1 MMTIK
6 VDYGIPTNRE
16 GLQLRLGIEKGFF
29 RDEGVDLSLKVVF
42 GGPEI
47 AAEYDSGRLKIG
59 EMGTPPALT
68 AIAKGH
74 QFKIVG
80 SSVRRGAVQFLVA
93 HPRLRQW
100 SDLAGCR
107 LAALTI
113 GSCSYWFMRELLI
126 HNGLDPDKDL
136 TIVGLGE
143 RYPKVVDLI
152 REGELDGAV
161 ISEPNVTIGE
171 HAGVFRVWAGLAEVD
186 FVPRLQWCVC
196 VANNTVINQEPNLV
210 EAVLSGSRRSYHYA
224 AKNPDEWAAFGARY
238 FGIER
243 EVMQRAIA
251 REINSLHF
259 DCDID
264 IDGLRAAI
272 ALQQRLG
279 AFSRPLQLR
288 DVGDFRFQPPEIRA
302 AA

>member
-1 MMTIK
+1 MTAK
-6 VDYGIPTNRE
+6 VEYGIPTDRE
-16 GLQLRLGIEKGFF
+16 GLQLRLGVEKGFF
-29 RDEGVDLSLKVVF
+29 RSEGIDLSLRTVF

-59 EMGTPPALT
+59 EIGTPPALT

-74 QFKIVG
+74 RFKIVG

-93 HPRLRQW
+93 HPRLNRW
-100 SDLAGCR
+100 PDLAGCR

-126 HNGLDPDKDL
+126 HNGLNPDKDL

-143 RYPKVVDLI
+143 RYPRVVDLI
-152 REGELDGAV
+152 HKGELDGAV

-171 HAGVFRVWAGLAEVD
+171 NAGIFRVWAGLANVD

-196 VANNTVINQEPNLV
+196 VANNMVIDREPDLV
-210 EAVLSGSRRSYHYA
+210 EAVLRGSRRSYRYA
-224 AKNPDEWAAFGARY
+224 AENQDEWAAFGADY

-243 EVMQRAIA
+243 EVMQRAIT
-251 REINSLHF
+251 RELPSLHF
-259 DCDID
+259 DCEID
-264 IDGLRAAI
+264 VDGLQASI
-272 ALQQRLG
+272 ALQQKLG
-279 AFSRPLQLR
+279 AFDRTLSIK
-288 DVGDFRFQPPEIRA
+288 DVGDFRFQPPEIRSA
-302 AA
+302 A

>member
-1 MMTIK
+1 MAMK
-6 VDYGIPTNRE
+6 VEYGIPTDRE
-16 GLQLRLGIEKGFF
+16 GLQLRLGVEKGFF
-29 RDEGVDLSLKVVF
+29 REEGLDVSLKVVF

-47 AAEYDSGRLKIG
+47 AAEYDTGRLKIG

-68 AIAKGH
+68 AIASGH

-93 HPRLRQW
+93 QPRLHQW

-107 LAALTI
+107 LGALTI

-143 RYPKVVDLI
+143 RYPRVVELI
-152 REGELDGAV
+152 RDGELDGAV
-161 ISEPNVTIGE
+161 ISEPNVSIGE
-171 HAGVFRVWAGLAEVD
+171 HAGIFRVWAGLAEVD
-186 FVPRLQWCVC
+186 FVPRLQWCVV
-196 VANNTVINQEPNLV
+196 VANNTVIDREPNLV
-210 EAVLSGSRRSYHYA
+210 EAMLRASRRSYHYA
-224 AKNPDEWAAFGARY
+224 AENRDEWTAFGARY
-238 FGIER
+238 FGIDRAIME
-243 EVMQRAIA
+243 RAIA
-251 REINSLHF
+251 REFKSLHF

-264 IDGLRAAI
+264 IEGLRAAI
-272 ALQQRLG
+272 ALQQKLG
-279 AFSRPLQLR
+279 AFSHPLQLK
-288 DVGDFRFQPPEIRA
+288 DAGDFRFQPPEIRA

>member
-1 MMTIK
+1 MTIK
-6 VDYGIPTNRE
+6 IEYGIPTDRE
-16 GLQLRLGIEKGFF
+16 ALQLRLGVEKGFF
-29 RDEGVDLSLKVVF
+29 REEGLELSLKVVF

-47 AAEYDSGRLKIG
+47 AAQYDSGQLKVG

-68 AIAKGH
+68 AIASGH

-80 SSVRRGAVQFLVA
+80 SSVRRGAVQYLVVR
-93 HPRLRQW
+93 PGLREW
-100 SDLAGCR
+100 SDLAGSR

-126 HNGLDPDKDL
+126 HNQLDPDKDL

-143 RYPKVVDLI
+143 RYPRVVDFI

-171 HAGVFRVWAGLAEVD
+171 QAGFFNVWASLAEVD

-196 VANNTVINQEPNLV
+196 VANNKVLEQEPELV
-210 EAVLSGSRRSYHYA
+210 EGVLRACRRSYRYA
-224 AKNPDEWAAFGARY
+224 SENPDEWTTFGARY
-238 FGIER
+238 FGIEPAI
-243 EVMQRAIA
+243 MQRAIA
-251 REINSLHF
+251 RERASLHY
-259 DCDID
+259 DCEID
-264 IDGLRAAI
+264 VQGLKAAI

-279 AFSRPLQLR
+279 AFSRPLALK
-288 DVGDFRFQPPEIRA
+288 DVGDFRFQPSEIRSA
-302 AA
+302 T